1 MSLREVESVRGQR
14 ADNTTPTRR
23 LCADKLCQVVFE
35 VVLSSLKMKVVSFGE
50 KFRNLFR
57 DKRCFTKGVGKVT
70 LRDGHVLVDTEH
82 THVHF
87 TILVRSHSTC
97 RRASARAAVA
107 TGPAAACAAATCARP
122 AVATCAAAAC
132 LRRIHR
138 EGQHWSTQRQVHR
151 PVRPALSP

>member
-1 MSLREVESVRGQR
+1 MRGQR

-70 LRDGHVLVDTEH
+70 LRDGHQVMYLWTQNTLPYYLVDWSGLIPH
-82 THVHF
+82 AVGPRPGPPSP
-87 TILVRSHSTC
+87 L
-97 RRASARAAVA
+97 AQPPLAPPPLAR
-107 TGPAAACAAATCARP
+107 GPPSPLAQPALACAAFIEK
-122 AVATCAAAAC
+122 VSIGAC
-132 LRRIHR
+132 SGRFIGL
-138 EGQHWSTQRQVHR
+138 
-151 PVRPALSP
+151 